1 MNRLKEFFWLCA
13 GANRSILTNCPSESS
28 KYVGIG
34 ATIFFTG
41 IFATLAGGY
50 ALYVVFDNYWIAS
63 IFGVIWGLMIFN
75 LDRFIVSSMRK
86 NGEIRKEFLTAIPR
100 LILAIII
107 SVVIA
112 KPLEL
117 KVFEKEVE
125 SEISLMIQEDMAVQ
139 EQTVK
144 SRFTD
149 DRNRLNSEIHLLKNE
164 ITEKTRKRDELRKI
178 AQEEADGT
186 GGSRRRNAGPIYQ
199 IKKAD
204 ADKVEAELEALVKK
218 NNNLIAEKENTLME
232 LNRNETLALTEV
244 QESQLTGLASRMEAL
259 SRLTD
264 KSTAIW
270 IAHLFIMFL
279 FLAVETAPVVV
290 KLISQR
296 GPYDFV
302 LKKEEYGFEAAYYE
316 DLAKVNA
323 TIKKR
328 SARLTNDEINYV
340 TNRLNLSLE
349 NT

>member
-13 GANRSILTNCPSESS
+13 GANKSILSNCPSESS

-50 ALYVVFDNYWIAS
+50 ALYTVFDNYWIAAF
-63 IFGVIWGLMIFN
+63 FGLVWGLMIFN

-117 KVFEKEVE
+117 KVFEKEVD
-125 SEISLMIQEDMAVQ
+125 SEIALMIQEDLASQ

-144 SRFTD
+144 ARFSD
-149 DRNRLNSEIHLLKNE
+149 NRDRLAAEILLLKNE
-164 ITEKTRKRDELRKI
+164 IAEKTKKRDELRRI

-186 GGSRRRNAGPIYQ
+186 GGSKRRNAGPIYQ

-204 ADKVEAELEALVKK
+204 ADKVEAELETLVA
-218 NNNLIAEKENTLME
+218 NNSKLIREKENALIE
-232 LNRNETLALTEV
+232 LGESEDLALSGV
-244 QESQLTGLASRMEAL
+244 RESQLTGLASRMEAL

-270 IAHLFIMFL
+270 IAHWFIMFL
-279 FLAVETAPVVV
+279 FLALETAPVVV

-328 SARLTNDEINYV
+328 SARFTNDEINYV

>member
-13 GANRSILTNCPSESS
+13 GVNKSILSNCPSESS

-41 IFATLAGGY
+41 VFAALAGGY
-50 ALYVVFDNYWIAS
+50 ALYTIFDSYWIAAT
-63 IFGVIWGLMIFN
+63 FGIIWGLMIFN

-86 NGEIRKEFLTAIPR
+86 NGDSKQEWISAIPR

-117 KVFEKEVE
+117 KIFEKEVE
-125 SEISLMIQEDMAVQ
+125 AEISHMIQEDLAAQ
-139 EQTVK
+139 EHTVK
-144 SRFTD
+144 MRFNET
-149 DRNRLNSEIHLLKNE
+149 RERLNAEILVLKNE
-164 ITEKTRKRDELRKI
+164 IAEKANKRDELRKI

-186 GGSRRRNAGPIYQ
+186 GGSKQRNAGPIYQ

-204 ADKVEAELEALVKK
+204 ADKVEAELKALTTT
-218 NNNLIAEKENTLME
+218 NSQLINEKE
-232 LNRNETLALTEV
+232 LALAELDE
-244 QESQLTGLASRMEAL
+244 QEKAALGEMKESQLTGLASRIEAL
-259 SRLTD
+259 DRLTD
-264 KSTAIW
+264 KSSAIW
-270 IAHLFIMFL
+270 AAHWFILLL
-279 FLAVETAPVVV
+279 FLAVETAPVFV

-302 LKKEEYGFEAAYYE
+302 LKKEEYGVEASYYE

-323 TIKKR
+323 IIKKR
-328 SARLTNDEINYV
+328 STRLTEEEIDYV
-340 TNRLNLSLE
+340 QNRLSLSLE
-349 NT
+349 KT